1 MRLLSVFYQRDFLPS
16 KDADHWLNWLQQE
29 DNVAWARE
37 SFSIFGRRVTAPRR
51 LAWFGDAGLNY
62 RYTGTDHMAEGWP
75 TALSALRD
83 RVQAVAVQE
92 FNFLLLNRYANG
104 QQYMGWHR
112 DDEAGCAGN
121 IASLSLGAPR
131 RFRYESE
138 INGKPEQIDLEHGSL
153 LLFDGRRRHCLAKTV
168 RPVEERINLTFRLLK
183 L

>member
-16 KDADHWLNWLQQE
+16 KDADHWLNWLRQE
-29 DNVAWARE
+29 NNVAWAKE

-83 RVQAVAVQE
+83 RVQAVAAQE

-138 INGKPEQIDLEHGSL
+138 INGKSEQIDLEHGSL

>member
-29 DNVAWARE
+29 NNVAWAKE

-62 RYTGTDHMAEGWP
+62 RYTGTDHLAEGWP

-83 RVQAVAVQE
+83 RVQAVAAQE

-138 INGKPEQIDLEHGSL
+138 INGKSEQIDLEHGSL

>member
-29 DNVAWARE
+29 NNVAWAKE

-83 RVQAVAVQE
+83 RVQAAAAQE

-138 INGKPEQIDLEHGSL
+138 INGKSEQIDLEHGSL

>member
-29 DNVAWARE
+29 NNVAWVRE

-51 LAWFGDAGLNY
+51 LAWFGEAGLNY

-75 TALSALRD
+75 TALSALRE
-83 RVQAVAVQE
+83 RVQAVAAQE

-138 INGKPEQIDLEHGSL
+138 INGKSEQIDLEHGSL

>member
-29 DNVAWARE
+29 NNVAWARE

-83 RVQAVAVQE
+83 CVQAVAAQE

-138 INGKPEQIDLEHGSL
+138 INGKSEQIDLEHGSL

>member
-29 DNVAWARE
+29 NNVAWAKE
-37 SFSIFGRRVTAPRR
+37 SFSIFGRRVTAPRG

-83 RVQAVAVQE
+83 RVQAVAAQE

-138 INGKPEQIDLEHGSL
+138 INGKSEQIDLEHGSL

>member
-29 DNVAWARE
+29 NNVAWARE

-83 RVQAVAVQE
+83 RVQAVAAQE

-138 INGKPEQIDLEHGSL
+138 INGKSEQIDLEHGSL

>member
-29 DNVAWARE
+29 NNVAWAKE

-83 RVQAVAVQE
+83 RVQAVAAQE

-138 INGKPEQIDLEHGSL
+138 INGKSEQIDLEHGSL

>member
-29 DNVAWARE
+29 NNVAWAKE

-83 RVQAVAVQE
+83 RVQAVAAQE

-138 INGKPEQIDLEHGSL
+138 INGKSEQIDLEHGSL
-153 LLFDGRRRHCLAKTV
+153 LRFDGRRRHCLAKTV

>member
-1 MRLLSVFYQRDFLPS
+1 MRLLCVFYQRDFLPS
-16 KDADHWLNWLQQE
+16 KDADYWLNWLQQE
-29 DNVAWARE
+29 NNVAWARE

-83 RVQAVAVQE
+83 RVQAVAAQE

-138 INGKPEQIDLEHGSL
+138 INGKSEQIDLEHGSL